1 MGILSEMAMW
11 RLVAV
16 VAALA
21 LAVQAAPIEFGEAR
35 VDCAKAERANSVVCE
50 AYGSDS
56 APCLAARD
64 HLIGTAQCGNE
75 LGDGPEKHEEAKK
88 KPAPKPA
95 EHHDEHN
102 APAKP
107 AAKPSYSSGA
117 AKPKAAPKDGLKAFL
132 APVLETC
139 SHMYRKSRATC
150 KVKVALAYRAFK
162 SGAKAQA
169 PAFTSG
175 SAKKPAF
182 SSGAHETAEELAD
195 SVFTSNPGDFVELA

>member
-16 VAALA
+16 VTALA

-75 LGDGPEKHEEAKK
+75 LGDGPEAK

-95 EHHDEHN
+95 EHK

-107 AAKPSYSSGA
+107 AAKPSYS
-117 AKPKAAPKDGLKAFL
+117 
-132 APVLETC
+132 
-139 SHMYRKSRATC
+139 
-150 KVKVALAYRAFK
+150 
-162 SGAKAQA
+162 
-169 PAFTSG
+169 
-175 SAKKPAF
+175 
-182 SSGAHETAEELAD
+182 
-195 SVFTSNPGDFVELA
+195 